1 MTRKAKLELRK
12 LWRKRIERQHKSGL
26 TVAAFCRQ
34 ERVSTATFYGW
45 KRKLRGGRAL
55 RPKRTAKPRSAE
67 AVGSAAGN
75 APEARG
81 QAAFLQLPVSP
92 VRANPWIEL
101 VLAEG
106 TIIRVPQQNMRAL
119 HTVLQALGGT
129 SYRPVLGEPH
139 HA

>member
-1 MTRKAKLELRK
+1 MTRKANLELRK
-12 LWRKRIERQHKSGL
+12 LWRNRIERQRKSGL

-34 ERVSTATFYGW
+34 EGVSSATFYGW
-45 KRKLRGGRAL
+45 KRKLRGGTPL
-55 RPKRTAKPRSAE
+55 RPKRNTRSRSAE
-67 AVGSAAGN
+67 AVASAVGN

-81 QAAFLQLPVSP
+81 QAAFLQLPLAP
-92 VRANPWIEL
+92 VHTNPWIEL

-106 TIIRVPQQNMRAL
+106 TIIRVPQQNMAAL

-129 SYRPVLGEPH
+129 SYRSVLGESH